1 MKLFKAIYQAV
12 LVLQMEEPCGTLHE
26 AACNGDFFVQAA
38 TKADAEEKAL
48 RIIENNFLR
57 DYISV
62 LNIEEV
68 SLEFEASSECE
79 NCNYQ
84 KNGYCVLEFPNYEED
99 YAAQDIK
106 EGD

>member
-1 MKLFKAIYQAV
+1 MKLYKAIYQAV
-12 LVLQMEEPCGTLHE
+12 LIIQMEEPCGTLHE
-26 AACNGDFFVQAA
+26 AACNGDFFVQAE
-38 TKADAEEKAL
+38 TKADADEKAL
-48 RIIENNFLR
+48 KIIENNFLR

-79 NCNYQ
+79 KCDYQ